1 MGYQCPYPP
10 QIGLTKSSHIRT
22 LTNLGYHIYTP
33 LCCTIK
39 ILQKTFSGRRWIK
52 DSISIDSIITGIDN
66 SNTNATI
73 TITIVIIS
81 LCGMYF
87 YL

>member
-1 MGYQCPYPP
+1 MSYQCPYPP
-10 QIGLTKSSHIRT
+10 QTGLTKSTHIRT

-52 DSISIDSIITGIDN
+52 DSISIDYIT
-66 SNTNATI
+66 TTTTTI

>member
-52 DSISIDSIITGIDN
+52 DSISIDDIT
-66 SNTNATI
+66 TTTTTTI